1 MGRLLL
7 VLGGARSGKSAY
19 AQHLAEELGGTRVL
33 FVATA
38 EAWDEEMAQRIA
50 RHRQE
55 RPAAWRTLEA
65 PHRVGQAIALHQGDA
80 VVVLVDCVTLLVSNT
95 MLRLGESPDAA
106 AAAAAVQAEIT
117 ALLQTCADSAATCI
131 VVSNEVGL
139 GLVPDNPLGRLYR
152 DLLGQAN
159 QRLARQAAA
168 VYFMVAGL
176 AVDVKT
182 LARAA
187 VVSPA
192 GDVRSM
198 SKP

>member
-19 AQHLAEELGGTRVL
+19 AQQLAQALGGSRVL

-38 EAWDEEMAQRIA
+38 QAWDEEMAQRIA
-50 RHRQE
+50 QHQQE
-55 RPAAWRTLEA
+55 RPTAWRTLETS
-65 PHRVGQAIALHQGDA
+65 HHVGQAIARELDDA
-80 VVVLVDCVTLLVSNT
+80 TVVLVDCLTLLVSNT
-95 MLRLGESPDAA
+95 MLRLSESPDPA
-106 AAAAAVQAEIT
+106 AAAAAVQTEIT
-117 ALLQTCADSAATCI
+117 DLLQTCQENGATYI

-152 DLLGQAN
+152 DLLGRAN
-159 QRLARQAAA
+159 QTLAAQADA

-176 AVDVKT
+176 PVEVKA

-187 VVSPA
+187 PYSPA
-192 GDVRSM
+192 RAN
-198 SKP
+198 P

>member
-19 AQHLAEELGGTRVL
+19 AQRLAQELGGDHVL

-38 EAWDEEMAQRIA
+38 EAWDEDMTQRIA

-55 RPAAWRTLEA
+55 RPTTWRTIET
-65 PHRVGQAIALHQGDA
+65 PRQVGQAIALHGHDTA
-80 VVVLVDCVTLLVSNT
+80 VVLVDCLTLLVSNT
-95 MLRLGESPDAA
+95 LLHCGASPDAA
-106 AAAAAVQAEIT
+106 AAEAAVQEEVV
-117 ALLQTCADSAATCI
+117 ALVQTCQTTAATCI

-152 DLLGQAN
+152 DLLGRAN
-159 QRLARQAAA
+159 QALAARAEA

-176 AVDVKT
+176 PVDVKA
-182 LARAA
+182 LARPTLLQ
-187 VVSPA
+187 S
-192 GDVRSM
+192 S
-198 SKP
+198 

>member
-19 AQHLAEELGGTRVL
+19 AQQLAQELGGSRVL

-38 EAWDEEMAQRIA
+38 QAWDAEMAQRIA

-65 PHRVGQAIALHQGDA
+65 PQRVGQAIALHRGDA
-80 VVVLVDCVTLLVSNT
+80 GVVLVDCLTLLVSNT
-95 MLRLGESPDAA
+95 ILRLGEVPDP
-106 AAAAAVQAEIT
+106 AAAAVAVQEEVT
-117 ALLQTCADSAATCI
+117 ALLHTCQTSTATSI
-131 VVSNEVGL
+131 LVSNEVGL

-152 DLLGQAN
+152 DLLGRAN
-159 QRLARQAAA
+159 QTLAAQAEA

-176 AVDVKT
+176 PVEVKA

-187 VVSPA
+187 ALQP
-192 GDVRSM
+192 GEG
-198 SKP
+198 P

>member
-19 AQHLAEELGGTRVL
+19 AQQVAQELGGSRVL

-38 EAWDEEMAQRIA
+38 QAWDEEMAQRIA
-50 RHRQE
+50 QHQQE

-65 PHRVGQAIALHQGDA
+65 PHNVGQAIALELDEA
-80 VVVLVDCVTLLVSNT
+80 AVVLVDCLTLLVSNT
-95 MLRLGESPDAA
+95 ILRLSESPDPV
-106 AAAAAVQAEIT
+106 AAAAAVEAEIT
-117 ALLQTCADSAATCI
+117 ALLQTCQENTATYI

-152 DLLGQAN
+152 DLLGRAN
-159 QRLARQAAA
+159 QTLAAQAEA

-176 AVDVKT
+176 PVEVKA
-182 LARAA
+182 LARVAA
-187 VVSPA
+187 ISGARTVVEQP
-192 GDVRSM
+192 
-198 SKP
+198 

>member
-19 AQHLAEELGGTRVL
+19 AQRLAQKLGGDDVL

-38 EAWDEEMAQRIA
+38 EAWDEDMTQRIA

-55 RPAAWRTLEA
+55 RPATWRTLET
-65 PHRVGQAIALHQGDA
+65 PHQVGQAIASHLHDRA
-80 VVVLVDCVTLLVSNT
+80 VVLIDCLTLLVSNT
-95 MLRLGESPDAA
+95 LLHCGASPDATA
-106 AAAAAVQAEIT
+106 AEAAVQEEVT
-117 ALLQTCADSAATCI
+117 ALVQTCQVSPATCI

-152 DLLGQAN
+152 DLLGRAN
-159 QRLARQAAA
+159 QTLAARAEA

-176 AVDVKT
+176 PVDVKALASPT
-182 LARAA
+182 LLQ
-187 VVSPA
+187 SP
-192 GDVRSM
+192 G
-198 SKP
+198 PYHTP

>member
-19 AQHLAEELGGTRVL
+19 AQRLAQELGGSRVL

-38 EAWDEEMAQRIA
+38 QAWDEEMAQRIT
-50 RHRQE
+50 RHQQE

-65 PHRVGQAIALHQGDA
+65 PHQVGQAIALELHDA
-80 VVVLVDCVTLLVSNT
+80 TVVLVDCLTLLVSNT
-95 MLRLGESPDAA
+95 MLRLSESPDPA
-106 AAAAAVQAEIT
+106 AAAAAVQTELT
-117 ALLQTCADSAATCI
+117 ALLQTCQANGATYI

-139 GLVPDNPLGRLYR
+139 GLVPDNLLGRLYR

-159 QRLARQAAA
+159 QRLAQQAEA

-176 AVDVKT
+176 PVEVKA

-187 VVSPA
+187 AIQPGAIS
-192 GDVRSM
+192 
-198 SKP
+198 

>member
-19 AQHLAEELGGTRVL
+19 AQQVAQELGGSRVL

-38 EAWDEEMAQRIA
+38 QAWDEEMTQRIA
-50 RHRQE
+50 QHRQE
-55 RPAAWRTLEA
+55 RPTAWRTLEA
-65 PHRVGQAIALHQGDA
+65 PHNVGQTIALELGEA
-80 VVVLVDCVTLLVSNT
+80 TVVLVDCLTLLVSNT
-95 MLRLGESPDAA
+95 ILHLSESPDPV
-106 AAAAAVQAEIT
+106 AAAAAVQAEIA
-117 ALLQTCADSAATCI
+117 ALLQACQGSTATYI

-152 DLLGQAN
+152 DLLGRAN
-159 QRLARQAAA
+159 QTLAAQAEA

-176 AVDVKT
+176 PVEVKA

-187 VVSPA
+187 AIQPGKIPS
-192 GDVRSM
+192 
-198 SKP
+198 